1 MFERRNGGFRLFRLF
16 GIDVWLHWMWFLAAA
31 YGLDQRKGIYTSPV
45 WAVAEYLSLFCIVLM
60 HEFGH
65 ALACR
70 QTGGR
75 AEQIMLWPL
84 GGVAY
89 VQPPPRPGAMLWS
102 LAAGPLVN
110 VALIPVFL
118 VAGKVAVAAGL
129 YDTNPDFYRFLHTL
143 KFINLVLLC
152 FNMLPIYPLDGGQI
166 LRALLW
172 FVIGPLRSLY
182 VALVIGMLGGLAGV
196 GLAFYRRD
204 FWTGLLACFVLSR
217 CWQSFQRARMI
228 SRMHRQAAAG
238 TGTQP

>member
-31 YGLDQRKGIYTSPV
+31 WFLDKREAAQPIG
-45 WAVAEYLSLFCIVLM
+45 WAMAEYLALFCIVLM

-75 AEQIMLWPL
+75 AETIMLWPL

-89 VQPPPRPGAMLWS
+89 VQPPPRPGAVLWS

-110 VALIPVFL
+110 VVLVPVFI
-118 VAGKVAVAAGL
+118 VVGKISIATGL
-129 YDTNPDFYRFLHTL
+129 YDTSPDFHRFLHML
-143 KFINLVLLC
+143 ALINLVLLC

-166 LRALLW
+166 VRALLW

-182 VALVIGMLGGLAGV
+182 VALGIGFLGGL
-196 GLAFYRRD
+196 GLLALAVLRRD
-204 FWTGLLACFVLSR
+204 FWLGLLAFFVLSR
-217 CWQSFQRARMI
+217 CWQSFQALRMAARM
-228 SRMHRQAAAG
+228 RAVDDA
-238 TGTQP
+238 